1 MTEDKKKRSISK
13 SLLYKR
19 FYKNISESI
28 IPNISI
34 EQIGQILSEAQRLPP
49 SASYELKEFPVN
61 FKSVLEGTRKDIIFH
76 YKHLIPEIK
85 TSNDGNKIIDGWK
98 LTGIRGDPYPMS
110 KSNYRYRELVDDIVA
125 VASLIP
131 A

>member
-1 MTEDKKKRSISK
+1 M
-13 SLLYKR
+13 LCKR
-19 FYKNISESI
+19 FYKIISESI

-76 YKHLIPEIK
+76 YKHLIPQIK

-98 LTGIRGDPYPMS
+98 DTGRIDSVDIISFFTKIKNNTSEHRIYQIGR
-110 KSNYRYRELVDDIVA
+110 RYSGIDVNF
-125 VASLIP
+125 
-131 A
+131 